1 MAAVNQITNLQIAP
15 GTSNMKSKYPQW
27 YQRHPQRV
35 IGEPAKFNC
44 PFECSSSH
52 LLNTFFY
59 CNCKWAVSVP
69 KVSFNFF
76 PSRQCGRWSPT
87 VRLYEAIQFK
97 LMFRTLPLELH
108 LLMRWRKRTCCLYSI
123 SYRKYRRFESRLL
136 LLALRITKAICRYI
150 FVAVRCFPK

>member
-1 MAAVNQITNLQIAP
+1 MRNGSRHGQCCVKVSNLPPKFLMAAVNQITNLQIAP

-35 IGEPAKFNC
+35 VGEPAKFNC

-69 KVSFNFF
+69 KGCFNFF
-76 PSRQCGRWSPT
+76 PSRQWRRWSPT
-87 VRLYEAIQFK
+87 VRLYKEIQFK
-97 LMFRTLPLELH
+97 LMLT
-108 LLMRWRKRTCCLYSI
+108 
-123 SYRKYRRFESRLL
+123 
-136 LLALRITKAICRYI
+136 
-150 FVAVRCFPK
+150 

>member
-76 PSRQCGRWSPT
+76 PSRQWRRWSPT
-87 VRLYEAIQFK
+87 VRLYKEIQFK
-97 LMFRTLPLELH
+97 LMLTLTLLELH
-108 LLMRWRKRTCCLYSI
+108 DDAVFAKSQLVTLL
-123 SYRKYRRFESRLL
+123 
-136 LLALRITKAICRYI
+136 
-150 FVAVRCFPK
+150 